1 MVFSALKQALFSML
15 LKMEEK
21 HDPQKDNGV
30 EEHVP
35 SSSMFKQRR
44 VAFTYTEAA
53 EILTFWAR

>member
-1 MVFSALKQALFSML
+1 ML

-30 EEHVP
+30 KEHVLL
-35 SSSMFKQRR
+35 SSMFKQRR

-53 EILTFWAR
+53 EILTFRAR